1 MAEMP
6 LSIGAYQPKEEADP
20 VSLSNTTSC
29 TEETTEPDLVSCK
42 SACFEMCANIPGCDI
57 EKGWN

>member
-6 LSIGAYQPKEEADP
+6 LSIGAYQPKEEAEL
-20 VSLSNTTSC
+20 VSLSSTTFC

-42 SACFEMCANIPGCDI
+42 SACFEMRANIPGHDI
-57 EKGWN
+57 